1 MADDSQLAQFQK
13 EFVSLQ
19 HAWDLFNS
27 QVHPDDNQPNTP
39 LFFDLLSG
47 PNYPLTQAFAWAGWR
62 TMQPLDLKIDPD
74 FNLNHSSVRKA
85 IAAKLP
91 ECHLCSAAMDC
102 STKSRVREIAM
113 PGGGPQP
120 LRSNKYPRGL
130 PSLKPADRA
139 RVDADNQCSDF
150 LLAMQA
156 TMHANGRGALRENP
170 RRSLHWSDPVE
181 AFLFSQGVWQDYEY
195 DACCYLATRRKAQT
209 IRHNVDEMRKLP
221 NLICAHTHDAAE
233 WRPIRSSDGSV
244 YYPSREESEY
254 TAALVFT
261 IAVSCSFWATQRGF
275 AKLHISRLPVVECS
289 GDRSSWLQLPADTFR
304 ARAMVSTAI
313 QVGLLPPQAR
323 QQGCPQRVHV
333 QEVLLADHTLP
344 PDVIYVGYGHFRHR
358 LPVSNWVNPFKVGV
372 DGSHATVFMRL
383 RTMT

>member
-1 MADDSQLAQFQK
+1 MAEESQLAQFQK

-27 QVHPDDNQPNTP
+27 QVHPDDSQPNTP

-74 FNLNHSSVRKA
+74 FNLNHSSVHKA

-91 ECHLCSAAMDC
+91 ACHLCSAAMDC

-221 NLICAHTHDAAE
+221 NPQFDLC
-233 WRPIRSSDGSV
+233 P
-244 YYPSREESEY
+244 Y
-254 TAALVFT
+254 TRR
-261 IAVSCSFWATQRGF
+261 C
-275 AKLHISRLPVVECS
+275 
-289 GDRSSWLQLPADTFR
+289 
-304 ARAMVSTAI
+304 
-313 QVGLLPPQAR
+313 
-323 QQGCPQRVHV
+323 
-333 QEVLLADHTLP
+333 
-344 PDVIYVGYGHFRHR
+344 
-358 LPVSNWVNPFKVGV
+358 
-372 DGSHATVFMRL
+372 
-383 RTMT
+383 